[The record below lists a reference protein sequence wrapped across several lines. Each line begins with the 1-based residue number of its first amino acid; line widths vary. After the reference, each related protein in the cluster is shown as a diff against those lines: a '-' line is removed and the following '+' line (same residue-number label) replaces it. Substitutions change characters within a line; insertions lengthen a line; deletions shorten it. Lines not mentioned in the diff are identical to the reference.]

1 MLHISGAQYHLP
13 LDYHFGEPIST
24 KKVLLDR
31 VDPAQTLKNSKS
43 KARSSESYPRS
54 YC

>member
-24 KKVLLDR
+24 KKSSTG
-31 VDPAQTLKNSKS
+31 QG
-43 KARSSESYPRS
+43 RSSPNPQKLEI
-54 YC
+54 